1 MPYHLAHVQRHT
13 DASARPIIQR
23 QCRLRTSPELRKRLR
38 TPAKRRAVFSNNI
51 DSLKMSEQLPD
62 SFEDILNYHSAD
74 FSEIRVWL
82 INQID
87 HLMHYD
93 MERLKWVLYRIDIN
107 EKKLANLLKE
117 NTEEVAASEIIADE
131 IIKRQLEKFES
142 RKNTEKGEWSFDV

>member
-1 MPYHLAHVQRHT
+1 
-13 DASARPIIQR
+13 
-23 QCRLRTSPELRKRLR
+23 
-38 TPAKRRAVFSNNI
+38 
-51 DSLKMSEQLPD
+51 MSEQLPD
-62 SFEDILNYHSAD
+62 SFEDILSYHSSD

-82 INQID
+82 INQIE

-117 NTEEVAASEIIADE
+117 NSDDISASEIIADE

-142 RKNTEKGEWSFDV
+142 RKNSKKGDWSFDV

>member
-1 MPYHLAHVQRHT
+1 
-13 DASARPIIQR
+13 
-23 QCRLRTSPELRKRLR
+23 
-38 TPAKRRAVFSNNI
+38 
-51 DSLKMSEQLPD
+51 MSEQLPD